1 MEAAPHAFEERPTM
15 HVTFRGTYAATFSI
29 CTVDPDSGAAGV
41 AVASRCLAVGG
52 LVPFARPG
60 VGAVASQAC
69 CHAPYGTRGLE
80 LLARGLG
87 PAEALEKLTREDVT
101 VSDDP
106 KLAKLL
112 EGEGLAEPGVD
123 FIRDDARGRKLWL
136 TSRIRQ
142 VGMVDR
148 AGRAANHN
156 GERIREWAGS
166 LAGRGYCCQG
176 NLLAGEQVVAAMVE
190 AFEAGR
196 RAGEPMV
203 ARLFAALEAGE
214 AAGGDR
220 RGKQAAGIL
229 IATHEGG
236 WTGTDRWCDLRVDD
250 HEDPVAELGRVLRKA
265 GHLK

>member
-1 MEAAPHAFEERPTM
+1 M
-15 HVTFRGTYAATFSI
+15 HLTFQRTYAATFSI
-29 CTVDPDSGAAGV
+29 CTVDPDTGAGGV

-60 VGAVASQAC
+60 VGAIASQAC
-69 CHAPYGTRGLE
+69 CHAPYGIRGLE
-80 LLARGLG
+80 LLARGMP
-87 PAEALEKLTREDVT
+87 PAEALEKLTTEDVT
-101 VSDDP
+101 ILD
-106 KLAKLL
+106 
-112 EGEGLAEPGVD
+112 EGDRRGQVLGNEGMTEEGVD
-123 FIRDDARGRKLWL
+123 FARDGERGKTVWF

-148 AGRAANHN
+148 GGNAANHN
-156 GERIREWAGS
+156 GERIQDWAGS
-166 LAGRGYCCQG
+166 LAGRGFCCQG
-176 NLLAGEQVVAAMVE
+176 NLLAGEQVVAAMAE

-203 ARLFAALEAGE
+203 ARLSTALEAGE

-236 WTGTDRWCDLRVDD
+236 WTGTDRFCDLRVDD
-250 HEDPVAELGRVLRKA
+250 HEDPVAELGRILRKA
-265 GHLK
+265 GYLNPP